1 MRKSIGVTLVVVCI
15 VSLLVGCLVLVG
27 CGNKAKEQNQ
37 TFKAILDS
45 YLLKDVAISMWN
57 SEKSKPATSTWTVA
71 EVNADYLVAKIMEEK
86 GEKKIA
92 IPISNITSIVLTDAP
107 PTLVLNDQT
116 LLSGFGETID
126 NVGYVGNR
134 ISQIGKS
141 AKASD
146 QIGKSAKS
154 GE

>member
-1 MRKSIGVTLVVVCI
+1 MRKSIGATLVIVCI
-15 VSLLVGCLVLVG
+15 ISLLIGCLVLPG
-27 CGNKAKEQNQ
+27 CGNKAKDQKQ

-57 SEKSKPATSTWTVA
+57 AEKSKPVASTYTVA
-71 EVNADYLVAKIMEEK
+71 EVNADYLIVKIMEEK

-92 IPISNITSIVLTDAP
+92 IPFSNITSIVLTDAP

-126 NVGYVGNR
+126 NVGYVGSR
-134 ISQIGKS
+134 ISQIGRS
-141 AKASD
+141 VRS
-146 QIGKSAKS
+146 S
-154 GE
+154 E

>member
-1 MRKSIGVTLVVVCI
+1 MRKNIAVVCI
-15 VSLLVGCLVLVG
+15 VSLLVGCLVLSG
-27 CGNKAKEQNQ
+27 CGNKAKEQKQ

-57 SEKSKPATSTWTVA
+57 AEKSKPVTSTWTVA
-71 EVNADYLVAKIMEEK
+71 EVNADYLVVKIMEEK

-92 IPISNITSIVLTDAP
+92 IPFSNISSIILTDAP

-116 LLSGFGETID
+116 LMNGFGETID

-134 ISQIGKS
+134 IGQIGRAVKS
-141 AKASD
+141 S
-146 QIGKSAKS
+146 
-154 GE
+154 E